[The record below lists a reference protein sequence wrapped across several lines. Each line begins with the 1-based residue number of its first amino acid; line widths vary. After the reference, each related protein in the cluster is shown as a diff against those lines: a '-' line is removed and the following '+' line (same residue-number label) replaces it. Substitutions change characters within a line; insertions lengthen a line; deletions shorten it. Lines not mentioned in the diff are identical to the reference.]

1 MRNIQ
6 HGNRTINRDHMPTE
20 ESRTSAKRKI
30 SGFAGDVLKLV
41 SGTAFAQ
48 LIGLLA
54 APVLTR
60 LYVPE
65 AYGIVALFAAITG
78 IFGVIACMRYELAIM
93 LPERD
98 EEAANL
104 LGVCLGFTLLISLLL
119 APLVWWGRAPLLRG
133 LNAPALESYLWLAPF
148 GVFIS
153 GVFQALNYWN
163 SRTKHFGRLSIAGV
177 TSSLTTTS
185 LNLGLGFAGHATA
198 GSMIVSGIAGQ
209 AVATSVLGSQIR
221 GDDRNLFFKSIRWR
235 AMWEEIKRYKKFPLY
250 DSWASLMNVISGQL
264 PPLLLASFF
273 SSTVVGFY
281 ALGYRLLTMPAT
293 LIGGA
298 ISQVFFQHA
307 AVAKNNGTL
316 IRVVRNTFTRLVA
329 LGLFPILLVMI
340 TGKDIFSVVFGSQW
354 AEAGVYAQILAPW
367 VLLNFVS
374 SPIST
379 IFSILE
385 MQGRFLLFNSVLLG
399 TRVVSLVI
407 GGLLN
412 SILISLMLF
421 SITGAIMYFY
431 FCLFILKKAGLTM
444 KMLTNETL
452 RLIAIAI
459 ITLLPVIVL
468 KGYGIQSLAVVIT
481 GCISALLYYTIL
493 YSCDKEL
500 QQLIANYIGLTA
512 QRKGKKIER

>member
-1 MRNIQ
+1 M
-6 HGNRTINRDHMPTE
+6 TTE
-20 ESRTSAKRKI
+20 ESRTIAKRKKF
-30 SGFAGDVLKLV
+30 GFAGDVLKLV
-41 SGTAFAQ
+41 SGTTFAQ

-54 APVLTR
+54 APILTR
-60 LYVPE
+60 LYAPE
-65 AYGIVALFAAITG
+65 AYGIVALFASITG
-78 IFGVIACMRYELAIM
+78 ILGVIACMRYELAIM

-104 LGVCLGFTLLISLLL
+104 LGVSLGFTLLISLLL
-119 APLVWWGRAPLLRG
+119 VPLVWWGRAPLLRW
-133 LNAPALESYLWLAPF
+133 LNTPALGAYLWLVPLV
-148 GVFIS
+148 VFLS
-153 GVFQALNYWN
+153 GVFLVLNYWN

-177 TSSLTTTS
+177 TSSLTTTP
-185 LNLGLGFAGHATA
+185 LTIGLGFAGHATA
-198 GSMIVSGIAGQ
+198 GSMIGSGITGQ
-209 AVATSVLGSQIR
+209 AVATLVLGGQTWR
-221 GDDRNLFFKSIRWR
+221 DDRRVFFKSIRWR
-235 AMWEEIKRYKKFPLY
+235 AMGEGIKRYKKFPLY

-264 PPLLLASFF
+264 PPLLFAIFF

-281 ALGYRLLTMPAT
+281 ALGYRLLSMPSI
-293 LIGGA
+293 LIGSA

-307 AVAKNNGTL
+307 AVAQNDGTL
-316 IRVVRNTFTRLVA
+316 TRVVRKTFTQLMA

-340 TGKDIFSVVFGSQW
+340 TGKDIFSVVFGSRW

-379 IFSILE
+379 IFSIME
-385 MQGRFLLFNSVLLG
+385 MQGKFLLFNSVLLG

-412 SILISLMLF
+412 SIMISLMLF
-421 SITGAIMYFY
+421 SLTGAIMYFY

-444 KMLTNETL
+444 KMLTNDTL

-459 ITLLPVIVL
+459 ITMLPVIVL
-468 KGYGIQSLAVVIT
+468 KGYGVQSLAVVIT
-481 GCISALLYYTIL
+481 GCMTALLYYTIL

-500 QQLIANYIGLTA
+500 QKLIASYMGRYNVF
-512 QRKGKKIER
+512 